1 MTELGKAGCDTT
13 DVNEII
19 RFNDD
24 EPGRDDW
31 LAYLTVEQVELH
43 AFLQYFAE
51 IGMVDAVCLNFETN
65 EMFFLISIV
74 VDIHMDEVRVPVFHD
89 AADASVAD
97 VESLLVGAVGMWDEN
112 GQFMWNISLEYGRD
126 EDGERTGIVLQIFLR

>member
-1 MTELGKAGCDTT
+1 MTEFGKAGCDTT
-13 DVNEII
+13 DVDEII
-19 RFNDD
+19 RFNND

-31 LAYLTVEQVELH
+31 LSYLTVEQVELH

-51 IGMVDAVCLNFETN
+51 IGMVDAVSLIFETN
-65 EMFFLISIV
+65 EMFFLISIM
-74 VDIHMDEVRVPVFHD
+74 VDIHIDEVRVPVVHD

-97 VESLLVGAVGMWDEN
+97 VESLLVGAIGMWDEN
-112 GQFMWNISLEYGRD
+112 GQFMWNISLAYGRY